1 MTGVTVGTGVDAITT
16 DWPWM
21 LPVAVLLAV
30 AVVALAVVAVR
41 RKRSRLAR
49 MADASLLGRLVPSDA
64 VRPATWRAARLGS
77 AALLAGVA
85 LAGPRWGNEPAVV
98 SGEGI
103 DVVLALDASLS
114 MLATDDRPNRLERM
128 KQEVRRYRD
137 LARAD
142 RVAMLA
148 FAGRSY
154 ILTPLT
160 VDDGAIELF
169 LDNLDPSIVGQA
181 GSSLARTI
189 TQGTDLLTTS
199 KGGGDRALVIMS
211 DGEAFEPV
219 EEIRDAAA
227 RAAQNGISIV
237 TVGFGTTA
245 GATIPVQENGS
256 VSPKRDE
263 NGQVVVSR
271 YTPATLQAIAQAA
284 NGTFVDASVTD
295 KATRVRAALQ
305 RLRATSRTVAAGA
318 SRTPRFQWFVAPA
331 LLLLLL
337 DTWRA
342 ERRRGRRPVTS
353 GVSGDAAAPGEGTA
367 GGRAARAGDGVARG
381 AGKVAALGTA
391 LAVLL
396 AGCTWSGSVPREA
409 ARDYAAGRYARAAGL
424 YRAAINA
431 GDTRPQLFYNLGTAL
446 AAADSMESAAE
457 PLERASK
464 VEDAELRFRS
474 WFNLGL
480 GYLRRG
486 LAGAPT
492 ADSTRAALSL
502 TLEQYKRALIQRPT
516 DRDAKWNY
524 ELALRQQEQNGGGGG
539 GGGGGGQSNDQQDKN
554 NPDTPQSQQQSG
566 GLGEQQAEQL
576 LNAAARDERGVQ
588 GRKQRQSRPQPPPG
602 GKDW

>member
-1 MTGVTVGTGVDAITT
+1 MMPAVT

-21 LPVAVLLAV
+21 LPVALLLG
-30 AVVALAVVAVR
+30 ALATSLVVVAVR
-41 RKRSRLAR
+41 RKRGRLAR
-49 MADASLLGRLVPSDA
+49 LAEAPLLARLAPASA
-64 VRPATWRAARLGS
+64 VAPAHWRAARLGV
-77 AALLAGVA
+77 ATLLAGVA
-85 LAGPRWGNEPAVV
+85 FAGPRWGTEPAIV

-137 LARAD
+137 LARSD
-142 RVAMLA
+142 RIAMLA

-160 VDDGAIELF
+160 VDDGALELF

-181 GSSLARTI
+181 GSSLSRTI
-189 TQGTDLLTTS
+189 TQGTDLLLTS
-199 KGGGDRALVIMS
+199 KGGSDRALVIMS
-211 DGEAFEPV
+211 DGESFEPI

-227 RAAQNGISIV
+227 RAAQNGIVLV

-245 GATIPVQENGS
+245 GATIPVPEGGT
-256 VSPKRDE
+256 VVPKRDE
-263 NGQVVVSR
+263 NDQVVISR
-271 YTPATLQAIAQAA
+271 YNPETLQAIAEAS
-284 NGTFVDASVTD
+284 NGTFVGAEVTD

-305 RLRATSRTVAAGA
+305 RLRATSRTVSAGA
-318 SRTPRFQWFVAPA
+318 SKTPRFQWFVAPA

-342 ERRRGRRPVTS
+342 ERVRRRRR
-353 GVSGDAAAPGEGTA
+353 APLA
-367 GGRAARAGDGVARG
+367 LAGVA
-381 AGKVAALGTA
+381 A
-391 LAVLL
+391 L
-396 AGCTWSGSVPREA
+396 AGCTWSGSAPRDA
-409 ARDYAAGRYARAAGL
+409 AREYAVGRYARSAAI
-424 YRAAINA
+424 YRAAIAA
-431 GDTRPQLFYNLGTAL
+431 GDARPQLFYNLGTAL
-446 AAADSMESAAE
+446 VAADSLDAAAE

-464 VEDAELRFRS
+464 PEDAELRFRS

-480 GYLRRG
+480 GHLRRG
-486 LAGAPT
+486 LAGAPD
-492 ADSTRAALSL
+492 ADSTRGSL
-502 TLEQYKRALIQRPT
+502 KTTLETYKRALILRPT

-524 ELALRQQEQNGGGGG
+524 ELALRRQEQNGGGGG
-539 GGGGGGQSNDQQDKN
+539 GGGGGQSNADQQDQS
-554 NPDTPQSQQQSG
+554 DADSPQSRQQSG

-576 LNAAARDERGVQ
+576 LNAAAREERGVQ

>member
-1 MTGVTVGTGVDAITT
+1 MPAVT

-21 LPVAVLLAV
+21 LPVALLLG
-30 AVVALAVVAVR
+30 ALTASLVVVAVR
-41 RKRSRLAR
+41 RKRGRLAR
-49 MADASLLGRLVPSDA
+49 MAEAPLLARLAPASA
-64 VRPATWRAARLGS
+64 VAPAHWRAARLG
-77 AALLAGVA
+77 AATLLAGVA
-85 LAGPRWGNEPAVV
+85 FAGPRWGTEPAIV

-137 LARAD
+137 LARSD
-142 RVAMLA
+142 RIAMLA

-160 VDDGAIELF
+160 VDDGALELF

-181 GSSLARTI
+181 GSSLSRTI
-189 TQGTDLLTTS
+189 TQGTDLLLTS
-199 KGGGDRALVIMS
+199 KGGSDRALVIMS
-211 DGEAFEPV
+211 DGESFEPM
-219 EEIRDAAA
+219 EEIREAAA
-227 RAAQNGISIV
+227 RAAQNGIVLV

-245 GATIPVQENGS
+245 GASIPVPEGGT
-256 VSPKRDE
+256 VVPKRDE
-263 NGQVVVSR
+263 NDQVVISR
-271 YTPATLQAIAQAA
+271 YNPETLQAIADAS
-284 NGTFVDASVTD
+284 NGTFVGAEVTD

-305 RLRATSRTVAAGA
+305 RLRATSRTVSAGA
-318 SRTPRFQWFVAPA
+318 SKTPRFQWFVAPA

-342 ERRRGRRPVTS
+342 ERVRRRRR
-353 GVSGDAAAPGEGTA
+353 APLA
-367 GGRAARAGDGVARG
+367 LAGVA
-381 AGKVAALGTA
+381 A
-391 LAVLL
+391 L
-396 AGCTWSGSVPREA
+396 AGCTWSGSAPRDA
-409 ARDYAAGRYARAAGL
+409 AREYAVGRYARSAAI
-424 YRAAINA
+424 YRAAIAA
-431 GDTRPQLFYNLGTAL
+431 GDARPQLFYNLGTAL
-446 AAADSMESAAE
+446 VAADSVDAAAE

-464 VEDAELRFRS
+464 PEDAELRFRS

-480 GYLRRG
+480 GHLRRG
-486 LAGAPT
+486 LAGAPD
-492 ADSTRAALSL
+492 ADSTRSALKT
-502 TLEQYKRALIQRPT
+502 TLETYKRALILRPT

-539 GGGGGGQSNDQQDKN
+539 GGGGGRSNADQQDQS
-554 NPDTPQSQQQSG
+554 DADSPQSRQQSG

-576 LNAAARDERGVQ
+576 LNAAAREERGVQ

>member
-1 MTGVTVGTGVDAITT
+1 MMPAVT

-21 LPVAVLLAV
+21 LPVALLLG
-30 AVVALAVVAVR
+30 ALATSLVVVAVR
-41 RKRSRLAR
+41 RKRGRLAR
-49 MADASLLGRLVPSDA
+49 LAEAPLLARLAPASA
-64 VRPATWRAARLGS
+64 VAPAHWRAARLGV
-77 AALLAGVA
+77 ATLLAGVA
-85 LAGPRWGNEPAVV
+85 FAGPRWGTEPAIV

-137 LARAD
+137 LARSD
-142 RVAMLA
+142 RIAMLA

-160 VDDGAIELF
+160 VDDGALELF

-181 GSSLARTI
+181 GSSLSRTI
-189 TQGTDLLTTS
+189 TQGTDLLLTS
-199 KGGGDRALVIMS
+199 KGGSDRALVIMS
-211 DGEAFEPV
+211 DGESFEPI

-227 RAAQNGISIV
+227 RATQNGIVLV

-245 GATIPVQENGS
+245 GATIPVPEGGA
-256 VSPKRDE
+256 VGPKRDE
-263 NGQVVVSR
+263 NDQVVISR
-271 YTPATLQAIAQAA
+271 YNPETLQAIAEAS
-284 NGTFVDASVTD
+284 NGTFVGAEVTD

-305 RLRATSRTVAAGA
+305 RLRATSRTVSAGA
-318 SRTPRFQWFVAPA
+318 SKTPRFQWFVAPA

-342 ERRRGRRPVTS
+342 ERVRRRRR
-353 GVSGDAAAPGEGTA
+353 APLA
-367 GGRAARAGDGVARG
+367 LAGVA
-381 AGKVAALGTA
+381 A
-391 LAVLL
+391 L
-396 AGCTWSGSVPREA
+396 AGCTWSGSAPRDA
-409 ARDYAAGRYARAAGL
+409 AREYAVGRYARSAAI
-424 YRAAINA
+424 YRAAIAA
-431 GDTRPQLFYNLGTAL
+431 GDARPQLFYNLGTAL
-446 AAADSMESAAE
+446 VAADSLDAAAE

-464 VEDAELRFRS
+464 PEDAELRFRS

-480 GYLRRG
+480 GHLRRG
-486 LAGAPT
+486 LAGAPD
-492 ADSTRAALSL
+492 ADSTRGSL
-502 TLEQYKRALIQRPT
+502 KTTLETYKRALILRPT

-539 GGGGGGQSNDQQDKN
+539 GGGGGQSNADQQDQS
-554 NPDTPQSQQQSG
+554 DADSPQSRQQSG

-576 LNAAARDERGVQ
+576 LNAAAREERGVQ

>member
-1 MTGVTVGTGVDAITT
+1 MMPAVT

-21 LPVAVLLAV
+21 LPVALLLG
-30 AVVALAVVAVR
+30 ALATSLVVVAVR
-41 RKRSRLAR
+41 RKRGRLAR
-49 MADASLLGRLVPSDA
+49 LAEAPLLARLAPASA
-64 VRPATWRAARLGS
+64 VAPAHWRAARLGV
-77 AALLAGVA
+77 ATLLAGVA
-85 LAGPRWGNEPAVV
+85 FAGPRWGTEPAIV

-137 LARAD
+137 LARSD
-142 RVAMLA
+142 RIAMLA

-160 VDDGAIELF
+160 VDDGALELF

-181 GSSLARTI
+181 GSSLSRTI
-189 TQGTDLLTTS
+189 TQGTDLLLTS
-199 KGGGDRALVIMS
+199 KGGSDRALVIMS
-211 DGEAFEPV
+211 DGESFEPI

-227 RAAQNGISIV
+227 RAAQNGIVLV

-245 GATIPVQENGS
+245 GATIPVPEGGT
-256 VSPKRDE
+256 VVPKRDE
-263 NGQVVVSR
+263 NDQVVISR
-271 YTPATLQAIAQAA
+271 YNPETLQAIAEAS
-284 NGTFVDASVTD
+284 NGTFVGAEVTD

-305 RLRATSRTVAAGA
+305 RLRATSRTVSAGA
-318 SRTPRFQWFVAPA
+318 SKTPRFQWFVAPA

-342 ERRRGRRPVTS
+342 ERVRRRRR
-353 GVSGDAAAPGEGTA
+353 APLA
-367 GGRAARAGDGVARG
+367 LAS
-381 AGKVAALGTA
+381 VAA
-391 LAVLL
+391 L
-396 AGCTWSGSVPREA
+396 AGCTWSGSAPRDA
-409 ARDYAAGRYARAAGL
+409 AREYAVGRYARSAAI
-424 YRAAINA
+424 YRAAIAA
-431 GDTRPQLFYNLGTAL
+431 GDARPQLYYTLGTAL
-446 AAADSMESAAE
+446 VAADSLDAAAE

-464 VEDAELRFRS
+464 PEDAELRFRS

-480 GYLRRG
+480 GHLRRG
-486 LAGAPT
+486 LAGAPD
-492 ADSTRAALSL
+492 ADSTRGSL
-502 TLEQYKRALIQRPT
+502 KSTLETYKRALILRPT

-539 GGGGGGQSNDQQDKN
+539 GGGGGQSNADQQDQS
-554 NPDTPQSQQQSG
+554 DADSPQSRQQSG

-576 LNAAARDERGVQ
+576 LNAAAREERGVQ